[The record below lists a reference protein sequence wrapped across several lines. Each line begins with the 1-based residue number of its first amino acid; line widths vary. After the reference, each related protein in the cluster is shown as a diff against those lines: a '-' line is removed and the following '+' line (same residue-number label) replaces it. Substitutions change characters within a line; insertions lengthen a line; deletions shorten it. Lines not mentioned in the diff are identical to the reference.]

1 MKDLKYIFLSLIIGL
16 TVCTGSL
23 FAEEGEAGLET
34 PFSIGV
40 GARALAMGNA
50 SVAYANDPSAFF
62 WNPASMVLVD
72 QKGTALSMTTLFEGT
87 QYHFVGYVHPTM
99 TAGTFGFGLVR
110 IGTGDIPNRD
120 YVRGVPV
127 EYGDFEFWWARMTFS
142 YARKIWGGLSLGVN
156 FNASRQVMLN
166 YSANGFGL
174 DVGAHYRIPTD
185 KGFFSNMHFGLDYV
199 NAAKPRLRL
208 GTKSEKLPSMFRF
221 GFAKG
226 FLIGG
231 EKNQWYFLGDVEK
244 WEYREARYHF
254 GTELMLSRIIFLRL
268 GHDGK
273 ELTYG
278 GGLRYR
284 QLQIDYAL
292 SQIGDPDYF
301 QKSHRF
307 TLVFYIGKSVSQQK
321 AYLEAQRQEEI
332 RQTINARMEAD
343 RRKRIIE
350 ALQAGK
356 EYLGNGDYF
365 NARLEFSRVLRDD
378 AGNVEAKQLLEMT
391 TQKEQEMQKAHE
403 EELLRNAREKEQRLR
418 DNIFVNQRFNEG
430 LEALEKGDFKKA
442 IDRWS
447 QALERDPENP
457 QINTYIQKA
466 KSELESEINR
476 MIVKASQ
483 LARQENVSEAYK
495 VLEQARDQ
503 AEGNP
508 QIQNKVAS
516 EIRRLDNTVNFM
528 TNYQAGL
535 QQYRKG
541 AYEEATKLFEK
552 ALRYQPENDRVR
564 ELYRNALA
572 RSKGHKHEMEGETKD
587 KFYRGIQLYRDGR
600 YEEALKV
607 WEEALTLDPQNIKIL
622 EAIDG
627 AKRKL
632 ETFKKNEE

>member
-1 MKDLKYIFLSLIIGL
+1 MKLLKYIFFFIIGL
-16 TVCTGSL
+16 AIYSGEL
-23 FAEEGEAGLET
+23 FAQDGEAGLET
-34 PFSIGV
+34 PFSIGA
-40 GARALAMGNA
+40 GARALGMGNA

-62 WNPASMVLVD
+62 WNPASMILVD

-87 QYHFVGYVHPTM
+87 QYHFIGYVHPTM
-99 TAGTFGFGLVR
+99 TSGTFGFGLVR
-110 IGTGDIPNRD
+110 IGTGDIPNYD
-120 YVRGVPV
+120 YDRGVAV
-127 EYGDFEFWWARMTFS
+127 QYGNFDFWWARMMLS
-142 YARKIWGGLSLGVN
+142 YAKNVWGGLSLGIN
-156 FNASRQVMLN
+156 FTASRQVMLEN
-166 YSANGFGL
+166 SANGFGV
-174 DVGAHYRIPTD
+174 DVGAHYQTFA
-185 KGFFSNMHFGLDYV
+185 KEGFFSNIHLGINYV
-199 NAAKPRLRL
+199 NAIRPRLRL
-208 GTKSEKLPSMFRF
+208 GTKSESLPSMFRF

-226 FLIGG
+226 FYIGG
-231 EKNQWYFLGDVEK
+231 EKNQWFFLGDVEK
-244 WEYREARYHF
+244 WESRKARYHF
-254 GTELMLSRIIFLRL
+254 GTELILSRIIFLRI

-273 ELTYG
+273 EMTYG

-284 QLQIDYAL
+284 LFQLDYAF
-292 SQIGDPDYF
+292 SQIGDPKYF
-301 QKSHRF
+301 SPSHRF
-307 TLVFYIGKSVSQQK
+307 TLVFYIGRSVSQQK
-321 AYLEAQRQEEI
+321 AYLEARQQEEI
-332 RQTINARMEAD
+332 KKTIDARMEAD

-350 ALQAGK
+350 GLQAGK
-356 EYLGNGDYF
+356 EYLGRGDYF

-391 TQKEQEMQKAHE
+391 TQKEQEMQKTRE
-403 EELLRNAREKEQRLR
+403 EELLRDAREKEQRLR

-430 LEALEKGDFKKA
+430 LEALEKGDFRKA
-442 IDRWS
+442 IDKWT

-466 KSELESEINR
+466 KSELEGEINR

-483 LARQENVSEAYK
+483 LVRQENVSEAYK

-508 QIQNKVAS
+508 QIQNKVSS

-541 AYEEATKLFEK
+541 EYEGATKFFEK
-552 ALRYQPENDRVR
+552 ALQYQPDNERVR

-572 RSKGHKHEMEGETKD
+572 RSKGHKHEMEGEAKN
-587 KFYRGIQLYRDGR
+587 KFYQGIQLYRDGR
-600 YEEALKV
+600 YEEALKA
-607 WEEALTLDPQNIKIL
+607 WEEALKFDPQNVKIL

-627 AKRKL
+627 AKKKL

>member
-1 MKDLKYIFLSLIIGL
+1 MKYFRYILLFFIIAL
-16 TVCTGSL
+16 TVNTGDLS
-23 FAEEGEAGLET
+23 AEEGEAGLET
-34 PFSIGV
+34 PFSIGA

-50 SVAYANDPSAFF
+50 SAAYANDPSAFF
-62 WNPASMVLVD
+62 WNPACMTLVD

-87 QYHFVGYVHPTM
+87 QYHFIGYVHPTM

-120 YVRGVPV
+120 YDRGVPV
-127 EYGDFEFWWARMTFS
+127 LYGNFDFWWAQMMLS
-142 YARKIWGGLSLGVN
+142 YAKNVWEGFSLGVN
-156 FNASRQVMLN
+156 FNVHRQVMLN

-174 DVGAHYRIPTD
+174 DAGAHYQTPAE
-185 KGFFSNMHFGLDYV
+185 KGFFGNVHFGVDYV
-199 NAAKPRLRL
+199 DAIKPRMRL
-208 GTKSEKLPSMFRF
+208 GTQSEIIPSMLRF

-226 FLIGG
+226 FFIGG
-231 EKNQWYFLGDVEK
+231 EKNQWFFLGDVEK
-244 WEYREARYHF
+244 WESKNARYHF
-254 GTELMLSRIIFLRL
+254 GTELMLNRLIFLRL

-273 ELTYG
+273 EMTYG

-284 QLQIDYAL
+284 LFQLDYAF
-292 SQIGDPDYF
+292 SQIGDPKYF
-301 QKSHRF
+301 PPSHQF
-307 TLVFYIGKSVSQQK
+307 TLVFYIGRSMAQQK
-321 AYLEAQRQEEI
+321 DFIEAKRQEEI
-332 RQTINARMEAD
+332 KRTIEARMEAD

-356 EYLGNGDYF
+356 EYLEKGDYF

-378 AGNVEAKQLLEMT
+378 AANVEAKQLLEMT

-403 EELLRNAREKEQRLR
+403 EKLLRDAREKETRLR

-430 LEALEKGDFKKA
+430 LEALEKGDFRKA
-442 IDRWS
+442 IDKWS

-466 KSELESEINR
+466 KSELEGEVNR
-476 MIVKASQ
+476 LIVKASQ
-483 LARQENVSEAYK
+483 LVRQENVSEAYK

-508 QIQNKVAS
+508 QIQNKVSS
-516 EIRRLDNTVNFM
+516 EIRRLDNTVNYM

-541 AYEEATKLFEK
+541 EYEEATKFFEK
-552 ALRYQPENDRVR
+552 ALRYQPDNERVR

-572 RSKGHKHEMEGETKD
+572 RSKGHKHEMEGEAKD
-587 KFYRGIQLYRDGR
+587 KFYQGIQLYRDGR
-600 YEEALKV
+600 YEEALKA
-607 WEEALTLDPQNIKIL
+607 WEEALSFDPQNIKIL

-627 AKRKL
+627 AKKKL